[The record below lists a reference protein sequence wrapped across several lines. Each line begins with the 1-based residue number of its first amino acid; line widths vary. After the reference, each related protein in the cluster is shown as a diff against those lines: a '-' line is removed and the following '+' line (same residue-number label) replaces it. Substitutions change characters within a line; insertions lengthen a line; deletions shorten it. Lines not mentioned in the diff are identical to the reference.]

1 MSNNNYID
9 ELLKLLAMFAFICV
23 SLLAFE
29 CRTIFA
35 LDITTSY
42 EVSVKIIIYIATAA
56 ILGFLTRDHI
66 EFTTQFLIAVPFAY
80 FWLEPIL
87 DYKALQTIP
96 DVPFYLSGHGQSLG
110 LLIVIIFCFALWVFK
125 ETSSNSR
132 ESQNV

>member
-9 ELLKLLAMFAFICV
+9 ELLTLLAMFAFICV
-23 SLLAFE
+23 SLLAFK

-35 LDITTSY
+35 LDLETSY
-42 EVSVKIIIYIATAA
+42 EVSLKIIIYVATAA
-56 ILGFLTRDHI
+56 VLGFLTRDHI

-80 FWLEPIL
+80 FWLEPVL
-87 DYKALQTIP
+87 DYKAIQTIP

-110 LLIVIIFCFALWVFK
+110 LLIVTIFCFALWVFK
-125 ETSSNSR
+125 ETSSSSP

>member
-1 MSNNNYID
+1 N
-9 ELLKLLAMFAFICV
+9 
-23 SLLAFE
+23 
-29 CRTIFA
+29 
-35 LDITTSY
+35 
-42 EVSVKIIIYIATAA
+42 
-56 ILGFLTRDHI
+56 HI

-87 DYKALQTIP
+87 DYKAIQTIP

-125 ETSSNSR
+125 ETSSNSL

>member
-23 SLLAFE
+23 SLLAFK

-56 ILGFLTRDHI
+56 TLGFFTRDHI
-66 EFTTQFLIAVPFAY
+66 EFTTQFLIAIPFAY
-80 FWLEPIL
+80 FWLSPVL
-87 DYKALQTIP
+87 DYKAIQTIP
-96 DVPFYLSGHGQSLG
+96 EVPFYLSGHGQILG
-110 LLIVIIFCFALWVFK
+110 LLLVIIFCFALWVFK
-125 ETSSNSR
+125 ETSSNSH
-132 ESQNV
+132 

>member
-23 SLLAFE
+23 SLLAFK

-35 LDITTSY
+35 LDIETSY
-42 EVSVKIIIYIATAA
+42 EVSLKIIIYGATAA

-80 FWLEPIL
+80 FWLEPVL
-87 DYKALQTIP
+87 DYKAIQTIP

-110 LLIVIIFCFALWVFK
+110 LLIIIIFCFALWVFK
-125 ETSSNSR
+125 ETSSNSP

>member
-9 ELLKLLAMFAFICV
+9 ELLTLLAMFAFICV
-23 SLLAFE
+23 SLLAFK
-29 CRTIFA
+29 CRTVFG
-35 LDITTSY
+35 LDIATSY
-42 EVSVKIIIYIATAA
+42 EVSLKIIIYVATAA

-80 FWLEPIL
+80 FWLEPVL
-87 DYKALQTIP
+87 DYKAIQNIP

-125 ETSSNSR
+125 ETSSNSP

>member
-1 MSNNNYID
+1 
-9 ELLKLLAMFAFICV
+9 MFAFICV
-23 SLLAFE
+23 SLLAFK

>member
-9 ELLKLLAMFAFICV
+9 ELLTLLAMFAFICV
-23 SLLAFE
+23 SLLAFK

-35 LDITTSY
+35 LDLETSY
-42 EVSVKIIIYIATAA
+42 EVSLKIIIYVTTATV
-56 ILGFLTRDHI
+56 LGFLTRDHI

-80 FWLEPIL
+80 FWLEPVL
-87 DYKALQTIP
+87 DYKAIQTIP

-110 LLIVIIFCFALWVFK
+110 LLIVTIFCFALWVFK
-125 ETSSNSR
+125 ETSSNSP